1 MTIRNRDLNDREL
14 LERLSEKYY
23 LKMGA
28 EKDAELTE
36 DDLDKLSMS
45 EYFEFIGIVSLLE
58 QIYEQTIKDIFNGKE
73 VKFSD
78 EIM

>member
-1 MTIRNRDLNDREL
+1 MAIKNRDLNDREL

-23 LKMGA
+23 LKMGV

-58 QIYEQTIKDIFNGKE
+58 QIYEQTIKDIFNGKKLNL
-73 VKFSD
+73 VTK
-78 EIM
+78 